1 MRTIVRNVSLGGL
14 LVLGSVGAT
23 LSPSAV
29 PAAPSAAWLAGC
41 WAFEKGDRIVEES
54 WMPERGGVMLGMSR
68 TSVAGQVREHEFV
81 VLRAAGSALEY
92 HVFAGSQPEVVFR
105 AASPTAKEAVFE
117 NPAHDFPK
125 RVGYRLV
132 SSDSLEAWI
141 DGGAASGGK
150 KTAYP
155 YHRVD
160 CRRT

>member
-1 MRTIVRNVSLGGL
+1 MRTTVKNVSLGGL
-14 LVLGSVGAT
+14 VVLGSVGAT
-23 LSPSAV
+23 LSPSAAPV
-29 PAAPSAAWLAGC
+29 SPSAAWLAGC
-41 WAFEKGDRIVEES
+41 WALQKGDRIVEES

-92 HVFAGSQPEVVFR
+92 HVLAGGQPEVVFR
-105 AASPTAKEAVFE
+105 AASPSAREAVFE

-132 SSDSLEAWI
+132 SPDSLEAWI
-141 DGGAASGGK
+141 DGGAAEGK
-150 KTAYP
+150 KTTYP

-160 CRRT
+160 CRAS